1 MWRGVGMGV
10 ISLVCLWQFI
20 QVDTTN
26 EHPYQYPD
34 YVCKHFAKDFQ
45 INASHFNLPIR
56 LVHIRNETIDHILC
70 AYYISDERR
79 MKYGLVDERWIFIEP
94 QTDEVFFR
102 LPYKNINE
110 MYIGREIT

>member
-1 MWRGVGMGV
+1 MGA
-10 ISLVCLWQFI
+10 ISLMCLWQFI
-20 QVDTTN
+20 QIDTID
-26 EHPYQYPD
+26 EHSYQYPS

-110 MYIGREIT
+110 MYIGREIV

>member
-1 MWRGVGMGV
+1 MGA
-10 ISLVCLWQFI
+10 ISLMCLWQFI
-20 QVDTTN
+20 QIDTTD
-26 EHPYQYPD
+26 EHPYQYPS